1 MDKYE
6 KEMIDCVNRH
16 AEEKAKYPTAHDK
29 QGAFTK
35 TDARSLWLGFKRV
48 IVALLTAASF
58 ALTGYTF
65 FAVATAT
72 GYWAVALFIAAI
84 VLAIWSFAL
93 LSAQGVV
100 PVESQGDD
108 EC

>member
-6 KEMIDCVNRH
+6 KEMFDGVNRH
-16 AEEKAKYPTAHDK
+16 AGEKVQYPTTHDK
-29 QGAFTK
+29 QSAQ
-35 TDARSLWLGFKRV
+35 TDARSLWLGLKRV
-48 IVALLTAASF
+48 LVALLTAASF
-58 ALTGYTF
+58 GLTGYTF

-84 VLAIWSFAL
+84 VLAIWSFSL
-93 LSAQGVV
+93 LYAQGIV
-100 PVESQGDD
+100 PVESQGDG